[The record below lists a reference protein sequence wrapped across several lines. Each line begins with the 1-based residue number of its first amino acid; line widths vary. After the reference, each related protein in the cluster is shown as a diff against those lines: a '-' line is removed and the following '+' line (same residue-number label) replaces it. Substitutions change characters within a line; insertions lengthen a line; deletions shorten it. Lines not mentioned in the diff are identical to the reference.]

1 MVKIDGLSKQFG
13 SFFAVTDFSL
23 GIEEGEFVTLLG
35 PSGSGKT
42 TVLRMV
48 AGLEQPTAGT
58 IGLANRDV
66 SRLPAQ
72 KRDIGLVFQSYAL
85 FPNMTV
91 SGNIAF
97 PLEVRRWS
105 REKRAARVRELLE
118 LVGLTHRADYAPDRL
133 SGGEKQRVALARAL
147 SFHPPL
153 LLLDE
158 PLSALD
164 AKVRQNLRT
173 FLKEIQRT
181 TGVTTLMVTHDQ
193 QEALELSDRVVV
205 MANGRVEQ
213 IGTPSEVYYAPK
225 TDFAASFI
233 GAVNALRASVLAVTP
248 FDGEQEL
255 ALMSWQGRTFS
266 WLFPVDTA
274 RAGSDAD
281 VRIRPESIRLVDT
294 ADPGGWRGVV
304 ASIRFMGAV
313 TRLEVGVGDGVLT
326 VDTLST
332 ALPALGVGDAV
343 GLALWERQSG
353 NRADES
359 RAEVSSEA
367 GV

>member
-1 MVKIDGLSKQFG
+1 MVKIEGLAKQFG
-13 SFFAVTDFSL
+13 SFFAVKDFSL

-48 AGLEQPTAGT
+48 AGLEQPTVGA
-58 IGLANRDV
+58 IELANRDV

-105 REKRAARVRELLE
+105 KDRRKARVQELLE
-118 LVGLTHRADYAPDRL
+118 LVGLAHRSDYAPDRL

-164 AKVRQNLRT
+164 AKVRQNLRA

-205 MANGRVEQ
+205 MEGGRVEQ
-213 IGTPSEVYYAPK
+213 IGTPHDVYYAPQ

-233 GAVNALRASVLAVTP
+233 GAVNVLRVSVLALTP
-248 FDGEQEL
+248 FDERREL
-255 ALMSWQGRTFS
+255 ALVSWKGHTFS
-266 WLFPVDTA
+266 WLFPSGSA
-274 RAGSDAD
+274 SAGGEAD
-281 VRIRPESIRLVDT
+281 LRIRPESIRLTDP
-294 ADPGGWRGVV
+294 ADSGVLRGVV
-304 ASIRFMGAV
+304 ASVNFMGAV
-313 TRLEVGVGDGVLT
+313 TRVQVGVADVTLT
-326 VDTLST
+326 VDALSAELA
-332 ALPALGVGDAV
+332 ALRHGDAT
-343 GLALWERQSG
+343 GLALWDRQLG
-353 NRADES
+353 KRAGEPDG
-359 RAEVSSEA
+359 AATAVSE
-367 GV
+367 